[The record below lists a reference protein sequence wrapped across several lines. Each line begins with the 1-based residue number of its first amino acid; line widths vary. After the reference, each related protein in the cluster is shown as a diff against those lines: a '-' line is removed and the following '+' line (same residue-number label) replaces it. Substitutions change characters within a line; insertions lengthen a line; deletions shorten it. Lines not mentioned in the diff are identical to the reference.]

1 MFSCMNNLFK
11 DEDYKSKINKK
22 DILYHNTIDNAWIL
36 IDKNV
41 YSLENKDKDLLFLF
55 QDYYGKDVKQFIKN
69 NFNNKE
75 IILILDKLKKRKIG
89 SIN

>member
-75 IILILDKLKKRKIG
+75 IILILEKLKKRKIG